1 MKNRDPFERKRQT
14 SRINLPIGLAAQK
27 ISGSSLFSFLFSFFF
42 FLFFFLSVEN
52 LVNETKEMSTSTFV
66 AAISLY
72 IVAFL
77 LRNRIPSSFNLKTFI
92 VFDLFLK
99 YYYV

>member
-1 MKNRDPFERKRQT
+1 MKNRDPFERKRER

-27 ISGSSLFSFLFSFFF
+27 ISGSSFFPFF

-52 LVNETKEMSTSTFV
+52 LVNETKVMSTATFV
-66 AAISLY
+66 AAITLY

>member
-1 MKNRDPFERKRQT
+1 MKNRDPFERKRER

-27 ISGSSLFSFLFSFFF
+27 ISGSSFFPFFS
-42 FLFFFLSVEN
+42 LSVEN
-52 LVNETKEMSTSTFV
+52 LVNETKVTSTFV

-72 IVAFL
+72 LVTFL